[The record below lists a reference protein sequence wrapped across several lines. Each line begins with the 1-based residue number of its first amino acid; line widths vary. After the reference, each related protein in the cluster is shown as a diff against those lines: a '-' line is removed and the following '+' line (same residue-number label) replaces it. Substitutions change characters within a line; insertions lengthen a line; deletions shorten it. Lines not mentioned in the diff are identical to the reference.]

1 MKKKN
6 WIIETFTFNDK
17 RIEKS
22 REEDFTIAKKAK
34 ENIKDNER

>member
-1 MKKKN
+1 MMKKKDLKLLLLM
-6 WIIETFTFNDK
+6 T
-17 RIEKS
+17 